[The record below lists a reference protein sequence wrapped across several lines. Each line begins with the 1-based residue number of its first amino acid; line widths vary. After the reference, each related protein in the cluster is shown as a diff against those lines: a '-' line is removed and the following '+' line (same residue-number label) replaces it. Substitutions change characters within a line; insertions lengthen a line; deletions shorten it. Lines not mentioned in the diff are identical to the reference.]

1 MDKKTPLEQEFVKLL
16 DEYRTTIYTV
26 CFMFSKD
33 RDEVND
39 MYQEVSI
46 NLWKGLQSFQGNS
59 EMRTWVYRVSLN
71 TCISFDRK
79 KRRRNT
85 VPLTGIDL
93 YEETDRESK
102 QIKALYNRINC
113 LEPLDRAVILLW
125 LENLPYDEIGAIMGI
140 TVKNV
145 SVKLSRIREQLKN
158 MES

>member
-102 QIKALYNRINC
+102 QIKALYNRINR

>member
-1 MDKKTPLEQEFVKLL
+1 MEQEFVKLL

-79 KRRRNT
+79 KRWRNT

-102 QIKALYNRINC
+102 QIKALYNRINR